1 MFDTLSTLFSSF
13 PYAAATGLLVAV
25 VCALLGVF
33 VILKRVIF
41 IGIALS
47 EIAACGIA
55 VAMLAGFA
63 PIAGAILFTLA
74 AVSVLAFPFES
85 RRIPRDALLGVLF
98 VAASSLSVLLV
109 SRSGLGLHE
118 VRALLYGDL
127 ILASK
132 TDFIMMCALLI
143 PALGC
148 LLLFL
153 RPMLYAF
160 LDREAATV
168 LGVKPTRWELLFF
181 LLLGLVVAAAS
192 KAAGA
197 LLVFCYLIVPA
208 TIALLLTRQ
217 LKRVLILAA
226 VVSILITILGLS
238 ASFVADLPTNQTICV
253 VACSLLL
260 LNCLVVALC
269 HFPARL
275 RRSWEEK
282 NLAMGAN
289 DEREAR

>member
-1 MFDTLSTLFSSF
+1 MLDTLSAMFSSF

-33 VILKRVIF
+33 VILKRVVF

-55 VAMLAGFA
+55 AAMLAGIV
-63 PIAGAILFTLA
+63 PIAGAVLFTLA
-74 AVSVLAFPFES
+74 AVIALSFPFES

-132 TDFIMMCALLI
+132 TDFIVMCALLI
-143 PALGC
+143 PTLGC

-168 LGVKPTRWELLFF
+168 LGVKPARWDLLFF

-192 KAAGA
+192 KVAGA
-197 LLVFCYLIVPA
+197 LLVFCYLIVPS
-208 TIALLLTRQ
+208 TIALLLAQR
-217 LKRVLILAA
+217 LKRVLALAA
-226 VVSILITILGLS
+226 LVSVLITILGLS
-238 ASFVADLPTNQTICV
+238 VSFAADLPTNQTICV
-253 VACSLLL
+253 TACLLL
-260 LNCLVVALC
+260 TLSGLVAAAR
-269 HFPARL
+269 HFPTRL
-275 RRSWEEK
+275 WRLWERK
-282 NLAMGAN
+282 KQAIGAN
-289 DEREAR
+289 DEE